1 MRHYSVRKLAKLAG
15 VSVRTLHHYD
25 RLGLLTPSVR
35 TEARYRLY
43 GEDELIRLQQIL
55 FYKELDL
62 PLTEIK
68 SMLDAPDFNLLTA
81 LQSHR
86 QALEVRRDRLSVLLD
101 TIDKTMLK
109 LKGEEGMLTDEE
121 LYAGFPKEQAETYR
135 REAVEKYG
143 AQVVEESENKLRQMG
158 KPNVEALKAES
169 LDIAQSLARLR
180 DADPASQAV
189 QAQIARHYANIRQ
202 FWGNSV
208 GNGNMAEAYKGLA
221 QLYVDDLRYT
231 ASYTG
236 HEDPAFATFLHKAMV
251 YFADTQLA
259 Q

>member
-1 MRHYSVRKLAKLAG
+1 MKHYSVRKLAKLAG

-25 RLGLLTPSVR
+25 RLGLLRPSVR

-55 FYKELDL
+55 FYKELDF

-68 SMLDAPDFNLLTA
+68 SILDAPDFNLLTA

-101 TIDKTMLK
+101 TIDKTMVK
-109 LKGEEGMLTDEE
+109 LKGKEGMLTDEE
-121 LYAGFPKEQAETYR
+121 LYAGFPRERAEAYR
-135 REAVEKYG
+135 QEAVAKYG
-143 AQVVEESENKLRQMG
+143 ARVVEESESKLRQMG
-158 KPNVEALKAES
+158 KLNFDALKADAS
-169 LDIAQSLARLR
+169 DIAQSLVRLR
-180 DADPASQAV
+180 DADPTSPAV
-189 QAQIARHYANIRQ
+189 QAQIARHYVNIRM
-202 FWGNSV
+202 FWGDSV
-208 GNGNMAEAYKGLA
+208 GGGNVTEAYKGLA

-231 ASYTG
+231 ASYLG
-236 HEDPAFATFLHKAMV
+236 HEDPAFAAFLNRAMV